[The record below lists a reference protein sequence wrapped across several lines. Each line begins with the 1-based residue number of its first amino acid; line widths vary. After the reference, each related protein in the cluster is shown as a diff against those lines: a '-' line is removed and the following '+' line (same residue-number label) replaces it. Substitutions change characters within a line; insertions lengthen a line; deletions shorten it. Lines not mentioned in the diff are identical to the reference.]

1 MTRNIKKLHIINR
14 KGSPIHMRFIFDAGS
29 RYGEKTGLA
38 HFAEHMIIAGT
49 KKFPTKDSIVRFID
63 VTGGLVSC
71 ATNQDYLFVKIEIAE
86 MSDFP
91 IALEVIDQMIDS
103 SLFDEKN
110 IKSERGA
117 ILTEIQIKKSK
128 PDAYVGDLSR
138 ELLHQGTTLARS
150 TIGDEASLNSITRE
164 DLLRFKEKYIKL
176 ENATL
181 IMTGD
186 IEESIVRKNFRETV
200 AEEPAAKALPIQQ
213 ENKFLKETTGSQPA
227 YFVYG
232 TRLPV
237 LSIKD
242 RAAIVLATTYLTAD
256 RSGKLFEE
264 LRYKKGFI
272 YNLRAHVVSLKDW
285 AQITISSSTDSKNLD
300 ETLKI
305 IEENIKKVC
314 DNALSED
321 TLKYLKSKI
330 TKSYIINLQSSN
342 SVVDYSQTGL
352 MANEPYSIDQYLETM
367 SRLTSIEVKEIF
379 SRLVDTKNFCLTV
392 LGGK

>member
-1 MTRNIKKLHIINR
+1 
-14 KGSPIHMRFIFDAGS
+14 MRFVFDAGS
-29 RYGEKTGLA
+29 RYEEKTGLA

-49 KKFPTKDSIVRFID
+49 KKFPSKDALVRFID
-63 VTGGLVSC
+63 ATGGSVSC
-71 ATNQDYLFVKIEIAE
+71 ATNQDYMYVKIEIAE

-91 IALEVIDQMIDS
+91 MALEVIDQMIND
-103 SLFDEKN
+103 SLFDERS
-110 IKSERGA
+110 IESERGA
-117 ILTEIQIKKSK
+117 ILTEIQIKRSR
-128 PDAYVGDLSR
+128 PDAYVSDLSR
-138 ELLHQGTTLARS
+138 ELLHQGTALARS
-150 TIGDEASLNSITRE
+150 TIGDEAAAKSITRE

-181 IMTGD
+181 IMAGD
-186 IEESIVRKNFRETV
+186 IDESIVRNNFQEIGT
-200 AEEPAAKALPIQQ
+200 ESTSKPLPIYYDK
-213 ENKFLKETTGSQPA
+213 KFLQETTNSQPA

-232 TRLPV
+232 TRLRV
-237 LSIKD
+237 LSLKE

-264 LRYKKGFI
+264 LRYKRGFI
-272 YNLRAHVVSLKDW
+272 YILRAHIASLKDW

-300 ETLKI
+300 ETIKI

-314 DNALSED
+314 SDTLTEG

-352 MANEPYSIDQYLETM
+352 MANEPYSINQYLEVM
-367 SRLTSIEVKEIF
+367 RCLTATEVKEIF
-379 SRLVDTKNFCLTV
+379 SQLVNTKNFCLTV

>member
-1 MTRNIKKLHIINR
+1 
-14 KGSPIHMRFIFDAGS
+14 MRLVFDAGS
-29 RYGEKTGLA
+29 RYSDMTGLA
-38 HFAEHMIIAGT
+38 HFAEHMIVAGT
-49 KKFPTKDSIVRFID
+49 KKFPSKDALVRFID
-63 VTGGLVSC
+63 VTGGSVSC
-71 ATNQDYLFVKIEIAE
+71 ATNQDYMYVKIEIAE

-91 IALEVIDQMIDS
+91 IALEVIDQMINYP
-103 SLFDEKN
+103 LFEEKS
-110 IKSERGA
+110 IESERGA
-117 ILTEIQIKKSK
+117 ILTEIQIKRSK
-128 PDAYVGDLSR
+128 PDAYVSDLSR
-138 ELLHQGTTLARS
+138 ELLHQGTTLGRS
-150 TIGDEASLNSITRE
+150 TIGDEATVKSITRE

-181 IMTGD
+181 IMAGD
-186 IEESIVRKNFRETV
+186 IDESIVRKSFQEIGTLS
-200 AEEPAAKALPIQQ
+200 ASKPLPVFHDK
-213 ENKFLKETTGSQPA
+213 KFLQETTGSQHA

-237 LSIKD
+237 LSLKE
-242 RAAIVLATTYLTAD
+242 RAAIVLAITYLTAD

-272 YNLRAHVVSLKDW
+272 YTLRANVASLKDW

-300 ETLKI
+300 ETIKI

-314 DNALSED
+314 NETLPED
-321 TLKYLKSKI
+321 MLKYLKSKI

-352 MANEPYSIDQYLETM
+352 MANEPYSIDQYIEVM
-367 SRLTSIEVKEIF
+367 NRLISTEVKEIF
-379 SRLVDTKNFCLTV
+379 SRLVDTNNFCLTV